1 MTARKA
7 AMGMVAACCAVAAL
21 LPAAATAAPNPQP
34 AWAITLTPMPSNFAA
49 GTVRTPQYL
58 ILATNIGAADTD
70 GTTTV
75 VKATLPVGLKPVK
88 PSAEDTDPRAEEE
101 KLACKVEAAQTVVC
115 ETDEVVGPGRVIK
128 AETFVEV
135 EAGAKGT
142 LSAEASVSGGGAATD
157 ATTSFPTEVKSE
169 PVPFG
174 FLPGF
179 QAIVDDEAGEPVTQA
194 GSHPYQQTMAFA
206 LPTQSFG
213 IEMSNAGHAR
223 DIYVELPRGMVGS
236 PAATP
241 RLCSEVQLTGAEGC
255 PVASQV
261 GVVNFTTLV
270 GLANVGIASDSLY
283 NMVPPP
289 GAVAELA
296 TDLAAGGIFLHV
308 LVGLRS
314 DEDYGVEAATHD
326 VLALGTEPIFGVQAQ
341 VWGDPSGVAHDR
353 IRGDC
358 PPGKPEGCEVPQQE
372 TPLLTMPVDCP
383 AQALPFR
390 LTADS
395 WEKPFPAFEEVE
407 ALDEG
412 PEVSGCEA
420 LEFEP
425 SIRAKPTTN
434 LTDSPSGLKFSLH
447 QPTEEPR
454 PDPLEGHAPGIL
466 KDAVVHFPA
475 GMAVNPSQASG
486 LGACSEA
493 QIGFEGEEEGGGGQG
508 TLFFSKTPQSCPD
521 AAKIGTFEA
530 TSPALVARNPQHEVE
545 TDPEGNPVLE
555 VLKGSVYVAK
565 PFANPFDSLIAVY
578 LALEDEKT
586 GIVAKLAGKG
596 ELDPATGQITTRF
609 RESPELPIEDIRV
622 QLFGGPRGALTTP
635 PTCGTYTTETELTP
649 WGGTFSEKRLIEERE
664 ALGEEL
670 EALGEEREALEEEL
684 GEVEE
689 ELGEEL
695 SEEELAALEEEREAL
710 QEELGEVE
718 EELGRA
724 EEEREELQDA
734 ATVASFRTSATPTGG
749 PCPETVAQM
758 PDSPGLDAGTLD
770 PTAGRYS
777 PLIFKLSRED
787 GTQRLGRIE
796 ATLPTGLSA
805 RLAGVAVCS
814 EADIAKAKSREAP
827 QMGAAEQADPSC
839 PASSEIGVVEA
850 AAGSG
855 PTPYYTRGH
864 AYLAGP
870 YKGAPISIVAI
881 APALAG
887 PFDLGTVVVRSAV
900 YLDPTTAQGR
910 VVSDPLPQ
918 IIDGIPLDVRSVAVR
933 ADRQNFTLN
942 PTSCDEKSF
951 GGSVLSALGQVTP
964 ISERFQVGGCKA
976 LPFEP
981 KLSVRLKGKTNRGG
995 HPSLKSVFTAKPG
1008 EANTAAISFALPRS
1022 EFIDQAHFRT
1032 ICTRVQYAANQCPAG
1047 SIYGHVR
1054 ATSPLVDYPLEG
1066 PIYLRSSSHK
1076 LPDVLLALRG
1086 PAYQPI
1092 ALDVA
1097 GRVDS
1102 VHGGLR
1108 VRFETVP
1115 DAPLTKAVV
1124 SMQGGKKGL
1133 FQNSTDICKGT
1144 HRATLKLDAQNGKVS
1159 DSQPKLV
1166 AQCKKGKKG
1175 KGAKG
1180 KGKGKGGKG
1189 H

>member
-1 MTARKA
+1 MIARKVLPTIA
-7 AMGMVAACCAVAAL
+7 ATCCAAAAF
-21 LPAAATAAPNPQP
+21 LPAAATAAPTPRP
-34 AWAITLTPMPSNFAA
+34 AWAITLTPMPSNFEA
-49 GTVRTPQYL
+49 GTVRTPEYL
-58 ILATNIGAADTD
+58 ILATNVGAADTD

-75 VKATLPVGLKPVK
+75 VKATLPPGLKPVN
-88 PSAEDTDPRAEEE
+88 PSGEDTDPRAAEE
-101 KLACKVEAAQTVVC
+101 KLACKVEALQTIVC
-115 ETDEVVGPGRVIK
+115 ETDEVLGPGRVIK
-128 AETFVEV
+128 VETDVV
-135 EAGAKGT
+135 VTASDTTLTSEAQ
-142 LSAEASVSGGGAATD
+142 VSGGGGSEVA
-157 ATTSFPTEVKSE
+157 TSFPTEVKSE

-179 QAIVDDEAGEPVTQA
+179 QAILNDEEGEPVTQA
-194 GSHPYQQTMAFA
+194 GSHPYQQTLAFS

-213 IEMSNAGHAR
+213 ADMSNAGHAR

-261 GVVNFTTLV
+261 GSVNFTTLV
-270 GLANVGIASDSLY
+270 GLANVGIANNRLY

-296 TDLAAGGIFLHV
+296 TDLADGGIFVHI
-308 LVGLRS
+308 LVGVRS
-314 DEDYGVEAATHD
+314 DDDYGIEAATHD

-341 VWGDPSGVAHDR
+341 VWGDPSGAAHDR

-358 PPGKPEGCEVPQQE
+358 PAGKPEKCEVPQQE
-372 TPLLTMPVDCP
+372 TPLLTMPVECP
-383 AQALPFR
+383 GKALPFR

-395 WEKPFPAFEEVE
+395 WEKPFPAFEEVQ

-412 PEVSGCEA
+412 PEMSGCEE

-425 SIRAKPTTN
+425 SIRSRPTTE
-434 LTDSPSGLKFSLH
+434 LTDSPSGLDFTLH

-475 GMAVNPSQASG
+475 GMAVNPSQAAG
-486 LGACSEA
+486 LGACGEPE
-493 QIGFEGEEEGGGGQG
+493 IGFKGEKEGR
-508 TLFFSKTPQSCPD
+508 LFFSKTPQSCSA
-521 AAKIGTFEA
+521 AAKIGTLET
-530 TSPALVARNPQHEVE
+530 TSPALVARNPQHEIE
-545 TDPEGNPVLE
+545 RDPEGNPVLE

-565 PFANPFDSLIAVY
+565 PFANPFDSLVAVY
-578 LALEDEKT
+578 LVVEDEKT

-622 QLFGGPRGALTTP
+622 HLFGGPRGSLTTP
-635 PTCGTYTTETELTP
+635 PTCGTYTTATELTA
-649 WGGTFSEKRLIEERE
+649 WSGTTAEEKLNSLKEELQAELTEVQGALAEVQAELAEVQE
-664 ALGEEL
+664 ALAEE
-670 EALGEEREALEEEL
+670 G
-684 GEVEE
+684 
-689 ELGEEL
+689 L
-695 SEEELAALEEEREAL
+695 S
-710 QEELGEVE
+710 
-718 EELGRA
+718 
-724 EEEREELQDA
+724 EEEREELQEEQGELEEELEGLEEEREELQEALAEDPTA
-734 ATVASFRTSATPTGG
+734 DSFQTTASPAGG
-749 PCPETVAQM
+749 PCPRSVAEM
-758 PDSPGLDAGTLD
+758 PDAPGLDAGTLD
-770 PTAGRYS
+770 PAAGTYS

-805 RLAGVAVCS
+805 KLAGVGQCS
-814 EADIAKAKSREAP
+814 EADIAEARSREAP
-827 QMGAAEQADPSC
+827 RKGALEQADPSC
-839 PASSEIGVVEA
+839 PASSEIGVVNA

-855 PTPYYTRGH
+855 PTPYYTQGH

-881 APALAG
+881 APAVAG

-900 YLDPTTAQGR
+900 YLDPVTAQGR

-933 ADRQNFTLN
+933 AERQNFSLN

-951 GGSVLSALGQVTP
+951 GGSVISALGKATP
-964 ISERFQVGGCKA
+964 IAERFQVGGCKS
-976 LPFEP
+976 LPYKP
-981 KLSVRLKGKTNRGG
+981 KLTVRLKGKTNRGG
-995 HPSLKSVFTAKPG
+995 HPSLRSVFTAKPG
-1008 EANTAAISFALPRS
+1008 EANTAAISFALPKS

-1047 SIYGHVR
+1047 SVYGHVR
-1054 ATSPLVDYPLEG
+1054 AISPLVDYPLEG

-1076 LPDVLLALRG
+1076 LPDVVLALRG

-1102 VHGGLR
+1102 VNGGLR

-1124 SMQGGKKGL
+1124 EMQGGKKGL
-1133 FQNSTDICKGT
+1133 FQNSTNICKGT
-1144 HRATLKLDAQNGKVS
+1144 HRATLKLDAQSGKVS

-1166 AQCKKGKKG
+1166 AQCPKGKKGKG

-1180 KGKGKGGKG
+1180 KGGKG